1 MIISSYSIKKLNN
14 KLDNLIKTLN
24 GGEGSGNFGH
34 GGRPGKVG
42 GSTSKGGSGSKS
54 SIVEKGGIEKGYL
67 EASLDK
73 FSEEELS
80 KLAKN
85 PIANLSEKR
94 LKEVASMRK
103 KMYSTEEDF
112 DRANQWLLSIV
123 GNGADIMQKA
133 RDLNFDPSKEIE
145 LSRKIIGDKEVTL
158 FRNQEGDFDKDNYK
172 ESRWGD
178 IPHSHSSSGND
189 FTIKGNKNNILIH
202 PEVLYSADISDS
214 YYRQER
220 EYVIDNSKIKDV
232 WRGVKL

>member
-1 MIISSYSIKKLNN
+1 MIISSYSIKKLNS

-34 GGRPGKVG
+34 GGRPGEVG

-112 DRANQWLLSIV
+112 DRV
-123 GNGADIMQKA
+123 M
-133 RDLNFDPSKEIE
+133 DLNVKGVFNTTRAAAECMVARGSGVI
-145 LSRKIIGDKEVTL
+145 LST
-158 FRNQEGDFDKDNYK
+158 
-172 ESRWGD
+172 
-178 IPHSHSSSGND
+178 SSMVS
-189 FTIKGNKNNILIH
+189 
-202 PEVLYSADISDS
+202 V
-214 YYRQER
+214 
-220 EYVIDNSKIKDV
+220 VV
-232 WRGVKL
+232 